1 MFFRLVDF
9 PLLRRLTKYVGIT
22 QAVCVVFLAL
32 TLACTGT
39 QSQSE
44 EGIGTAARPGSTGAN
59 APPATPS
66 ATLTEAQLATR
77 TVFIELFENAKPV
90 VDAFR
95 ERRADTGGWNLN
107 DGFGRPGSDDRPI
120 VSVRDGEATMEVSCA
135 PAEELQISFVRRKA
149 FMTDTDIGLGIL
161 EDDGTEMR
169 VFQWFNN
176 NPGWHRTPT
185 YSTAYIGTVIHHMG
199 DDSQAII
206 DGMLLNGA
214 SEMKAG
220 FGTGQGFNRDV
231 RSHAFEITGYPV
243 VHEILTSYCYLTP
256 AEIQA
261 TIVAEALTAPTPTPV
276 PPPTLTPTPLVTWQQ
291 EWCRE
296 QGTPHTG
303 VEGHWDP
310 LSGVEGTARLIVR
323 CTGGILVVGIHITR
337 SDDIYPE
344 NDLGIAYAI
353 QHEDGIEP
361 YRHYEDG
368 WHQVQGGRNEGLFIT
383 LPEVAARDV
392 VEIVYGPQFE
402 GNRALKLWVLFD
414 VVAGSDPDQDP
425 RRGNLGLGTD
435 VVIPLRGLAVTHVL
449 SAN

>member
-1 MFFRLVDF
+1 M
-9 PLLRRLTKYVGIT
+9 
-22 QAVCVVFLAL
+22 
-32 TLACTGT
+32 
-39 QSQSE
+39 
-44 EGIGTAARPGSTGAN
+44 
-59 APPATPS
+59 
-66 ATLTEAQLATR
+66 
-77 TVFIELFENAKPV
+77 
-90 VDAFR
+90 DAFR
-95 ERRADTGGWNLN
+95 ERWADTGGWNLD
-107 DGFGRPGSDDRPI
+107 DGFGLPSSDDRRSDERPI

-149 FMTDTDIGLGIL
+149 EMTDTDIELTFL
-161 EDDGTEMR
+161 EGDGTEIR
-169 VFQWFNN
+169 FLQWFNN
-176 NPGWHRTPT
+176 DPGWHKTPA
-185 YSTAYIGTVIHHMG
+185 YSTANSGTVIHHMG

-214 SEMKAG
+214 SEVKAR
-220 FGTGQGFNRDV
+220 FDTGQGFHRDV
-231 RSHAFEITGYPV
+231 NEHAFEIAGYPV
-243 VHEILTSYCYLTP
+243 VHEILTGYCYLTP

-337 SDDIYPE
+337 NDDIYPE

-368 WHQVQGGRNEGLFIT
+368 WRQVQGGSNEGLFIA

-402 GNRALKLWVLFD
+402 GSRALKLWVLFD

-435 VVIPLRGLAVTHVL
+435 VVIPLRGLAVTHAL